1 MKKKLILIG
10 IAILVVLLTTW
21 TIWGNVTVGITHY
34 TVLSEKIPAA
44 FNHYRISVVSDLHN
58 AHFGKNNGNI
68 VSLIEKQKP
77 DIIAITGDLVDSSKT
92 NIEIAESLIQRLVK
106 IAPCYYVTGNHEA
119 WIGEKYQELDKK
131 LIDAG
136 VIVLHD
142 ESMELAKNN
151 ETILLAGLDDP
162 DFTDRD
168 SSIQ

>member
-1 MKKKLILIG
+1 M
-10 IAILVVLLTTW
+10 
-21 TIWGNVTVGITHY
+21 
-34 TVLSEKIPAA
+34 
-44 FNHYRISVVSDLHN
+44 
-58 AHFGKNNGNI
+58 
-68 VSLIEKQKP
+68 
-77 DIIAITGDLVDSSKT
+77 IAITGDLVDSSKT

-106 IAPCYYVTGNHEA
+106 IAPCYYVTGNHED
-119 WIGEKYQELDKK
+119 WIGEKYQELEKK

>member
-58 AHFGKNNGNI
+58 AHFWKNNGNI
-68 VSLIEKQKP
+68 ASLIEKQKP
-77 DIIAITGDLVDSSKT
+77 DMIAITGDLVDSSKT

-119 WIGEKYQELDKK
+119 WIGEKYQELEKK